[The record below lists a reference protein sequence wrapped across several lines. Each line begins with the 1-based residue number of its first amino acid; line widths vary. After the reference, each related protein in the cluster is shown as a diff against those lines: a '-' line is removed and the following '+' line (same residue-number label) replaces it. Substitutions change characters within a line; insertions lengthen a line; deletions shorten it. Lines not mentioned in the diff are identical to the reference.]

1 MRRKL
6 GLVTILCALAVST
19 AHAATWKGIE
29 PLKSRRADVLRILG
43 KPAAENPADASMRFA
58 TPEGSATV
66 SLVTRD
72 FAAQKGWSPELEG
85 TVVQILLQ
93 HEGSKETPKSL
104 RLDGNPRFDREVRG
118 PSVFYRNR
126 KEGIIRI
133 FTNGRLATSI
143 FAPEDGGP
151 GSDD

>member
-1 MRRKL
+1 MQRKL
-6 GLVTILCALAVST
+6 GLAAVLCVATVST

-29 PLKSRRADVLRILG
+29 PLKSRRADVVRILG
-43 KPAAENPADASMRFA
+43 KPASENAADASMRFA
-58 TPEGSATV
+58 TPEGGVIV

-118 PSVFYRNR
+118 GSVFYRNR
-126 KEGIIRI
+126 KEGVIRI

-151 GSDD
+151 GTDD

>member
-1 MRRKL
+1 MQRKL
-6 GLVTILCALAVST
+6 GLAAILCVATVST

-29 PLKSRRADVLRILG
+29 PLKSRRADVVRILG
-43 KPAAENPADASMRFA
+43 KPASENSADASMRFA
-58 TPEGSATV
+58 TAEGGVIV

-118 PSVFYRNR
+118 GSVFYRNR
-126 KEGIIRI
+126 KEGVIRI

-151 GSDD
+151 GTDD

>member
-6 GLVTILCALAVST
+6 GLVTILCAVAVST
-19 AHAATWKGIE
+19 AHAATWNGVE

-43 KPAAENPADASMRFA
+43 KPAAENPADASIRFA
-58 TPEGSATV
+58 TPEGGVTV

-93 HEGSKETPKSL
+93 HAGSKETPKSL

-118 PSVFYRNR
+118 ASVFYRNR
-126 KEGIIRI
+126 QEGIIRI
-133 FTNGRLATSI
+133 FTNGKLATSI